1 MDEATGVSTAIEKRL
16 VWDVPL
22 RLFHWLL
29 VLSLALLWFSQWA
42 GYERLTHIPEAVG
55 LDWMMIHMWL
65 GYWTL
70 GLIIF
75 RLIWGV
81 VGPRHARFASF
92 FPSPDRI
99 TAYLRGSSR
108 EMARPAGHNPLGA
121 LMVFLMLALVG
132 TQAVTGL
139 FANDDIFTYG
149 PYSEADWLSGETIAL
164 LNSIHHALFDYI
176 LVAIAIHILAILIYA
191 LVLKQNLVGPMIHG
205 HKAAD
210 EIPAGEAIPSSG
222 LIRAIVVVAIST
234 ALVYGILAAAPP
246 PAAAF

>member
-1 MDEATGVSTAIEKRL
+1 CLRRSSSSARHARTAIPPTRRIKPHRGDRPADARQLKRGSEMDEATGVSTAIEKRL

-75 RLIWGV
+75 RLMWGV

-92 FPSPDRI
+92 FPSPDR
-99 TAYLRGSSR
+99 
-108 EMARPAGHNPLGA
+108 
-121 LMVFLMLALVG
+121 
-132 TQAVTGL
+132 
-139 FANDDIFTYG
+139 
-149 PYSEADWLSGETIAL
+149 
-164 LNSIHHALFDYI
+164 
-176 LVAIAIHILAILIYA
+176 
-191 LVLKQNLVGPMIHG
+191 
-205 HKAAD
+205 
-210 EIPAGEAIPSSG
+210 
-222 LIRAIVVVAIST
+222 
-234 ALVYGILAAAPP
+234 
-246 PAAAF
+246 